1 MESADGA
8 SPCLRLDDAGA
19 LAIAAG
25 RALFLAITPRK
36 AERPSRRLAIAGGEI
51 VLASETV
58 DLGLVE
64 GRVIR
69 SSHRR

>member
-8 SPCLRLDDAGA
+8 PPCLRLDDARA

-25 RALFLAITPRK
+25 RAFFLAITPRE
-36 AERPSRRLAIAGGEI
+36 AERPSRRLAIAGREI
-51 VLASETV
+51 VLASEAI

-64 GRVIR
+64 GRVVR